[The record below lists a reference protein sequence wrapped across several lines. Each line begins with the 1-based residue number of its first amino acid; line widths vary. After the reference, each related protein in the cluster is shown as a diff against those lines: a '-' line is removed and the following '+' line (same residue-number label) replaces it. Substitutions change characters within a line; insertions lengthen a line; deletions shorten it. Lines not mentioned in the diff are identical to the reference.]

1 MQQNRRKPPSDPGKR
16 RGKPRSSP
24 RLQLHLSGTF
34 WTSVLR
40 LNASFC
46 TLGYLIV
53 GLFALSW
60 IVSIAIY
67 KRRRF
72 DEMEFGD

>member
-1 MQQNRRKPPSDPGKR
+1 MRIVLDTNVFVSAILKLN
-16 RGKPRSSP
+16 SSF
-24 RLQLHLSGTF
+24 G
-34 WTSVLR
+34 
-40 LNASFC
+40 

-67 KRRRF
+67 KWRRF
-72 DEMEFGD
+72 DDLEFGE